1 MSSIDKTF
9 INKFKKNGFC
19 YGIEIFSKNE
29 TQRIRSEIEDLEIEF
44 KNGVSAR
51 NLEQFFRVNGHIVI
65 PLLANL
71 SKSTRI
77 LDHVELLLGSNI
89 LVWSV
94 ELFIKEPGSSKIVS
108 WHQDLAY
115 WGMGETN
122 GEVTA
127 WIALSNVT
135 IESGCM
141 RFIPKSH
148 NKNILKHEDTF
159 DKDNLLSRGQ
169 EIKGINE
176 NDAVFAPLKP
186 GEMSLHHGRCLH
198 ASGVNNSN
206 DRRIGLAIR
215 YVTPEVRNTNNGH
228 DFAML
233 VRGCD
238 DKGGWYNFAGP
249 RGLFNKK
256 DLNFYDHVLNHQS
269 KVLMAGADL
278 NEGMY
283 KTDN

>member
-1 MSSIDKTF
+1 MNSIDKSF
-9 INKFKKNGFC
+9 VDKYKKNGFC
-19 YGIEIFSKNE
+19 HGIEIFSENE
-29 TQRIRSEIEDLEIEF
+29 TNNIRSEIEDLELKF
-44 KNGVSAR
+44 KNGVSGQK
-51 NLEQFFRVNGHIVI
+51 LEQYFRVNGHIVI

-71 SKSTRI
+71 SKSPKI

-108 WHQDLAY
+108 WHQDLTY
-115 WGMGETN
+115 WGMGETD

-135 IESGCM
+135 IETGCM
-141 RFIPKSH
+141 RFIPGSH

-159 DKDNLLSRGQ
+159 HKDNLLSRGQ
-169 EIKGINE
+169 EIKGIRE
-176 NDAVFAPLKP
+176 QDAVFAPLRP
-186 GEMSLHHGRCLH
+186 GEMSLHHGKCLH
-198 ASGVNNSN
+198 ASGINNTN
-206 DRRIGLAIR
+206 DRRIGVAIR
-215 YVTPEVRNTNNGH
+215 YVKPDVKGTDNSH

-233 VRGCD
+233 VRGLD

-256 DLNFYDHVLNHQS
+256 DLVIYNYVLNYQS
-269 KVLMAGADL
+269 KVLMAGANT

-283 KTDN
+283 KTIK

>member
-1 MSSIDKTF
+1 MSLINKSF
-9 INKFKKNGFC
+9 INKYKKEGFC
-19 YGIEIFSKNE
+19 YGIPIFSKSE
-29 TQRIRSEIEDLEIEF
+29 TKSIRSEIEALEKKF
-44 KNGVSAR
+44 KNGISKKK
-51 NLEQFFRVNGHIVI
+51 LDQFFRVNGHFVI

-71 SKSTRI
+71 SRTSKI
-77 LDHVELLLGSNI
+77 LDYIELLLGSNI

-108 WHQDLAY
+108 WHQDLTY
-115 WGMGETN
+115 WGMGETDK
-122 GEVTA
+122 EVTA
-127 WIALSNVT
+127 WIALSNVN

-148 NKNILKHEDTF
+148 NKKILKHEDTF

-176 NDAVFAPLKP
+176 EDAIYAPLKP
-186 GEMSLHHGRCLH
+186 GEMSLHHGKCLH
-198 ASGVNNSN
+198 ASGKNNSK

-215 YVTPEVRNTNNGH
+215 YVTPDVRNKENGH

-233 VRGCD
+233 VRGFD
-238 DKGGWYNFAGP
+238 DIGGWFNFAGP

-256 DLNFYDHVLNHQS
+256 DLNFYNYVLKYQS
-269 KVLMAGADL
+269 KVLMAGANK

-283 KTDN
+283 KADM